1 MMVVGMREFL
11 LRTRIDAGLVEAWVA
26 AGWLLP
32 EEADGERRFTERDM
46 ARALLIREL
55 RDELGVNDEGV
66 AVILDL
72 LDQLHGV
79 RAALRRVSLAMRE
92 REVGGN

>member
-1 MMVVGMREFL
+1 MLIGTREFL
-11 LRTRIDAGLVEAWVA
+11 LRTRIDAGLVETWVA

-32 EEADGERRFTERDM
+32 EEAEGERHFSERDM

-79 RAALRRVSLAMRE
+79 RTALRRVALAMRE
-92 REVGGN
+92 KA